1 MVVELKETVLLLEQC
16 EIIVTRN
23 FSAIQPATRKDVF
36 HKAIYLTHC
45 CNGNKRECRRK
56 AAIIITSFAS

>member
-1 MVVELKETVLLLEQC
+1 MVVELKATVLLLEQC

-23 FSAIQPATRKDVF
+23 FSAIQPTARKDVF

-45 CNGNKRECRRK
+45 CNGNKKKCRRK
-56 AAIIITSFAS
+56 AVITITSFAS